1 MFGRKGGS
9 GQGLAPTRGRII
21 LHMTQHICIGPNV
34 LACAHF
40 IVLHCIA
47 IHYIAMYFIYI
58 LRVCVGFET
67 TTRVLN
73 VGAGSQ
79 RKLHSFQTV

>member
-9 GQGLAPTRGRII
+9 GRGLAPTRGHII

-40 IVLHCIA
+40 FVYIVL
-47 IHYIAMYFIYI
+47 I
-58 LRVCVGFET
+58 LCVCVGFET
-67 TTRVLN
+67 TTRVLDD
-73 VGAGSQ
+73 GAGSQ
-79 RKLHSFQTV
+79 RKLHGFKTV